1 MTQQE
6 IIEQIQ
12 QVHPEIGE
20 TQLRLMLN
28 TALDEFAHRARLNE
42 KLGAVTVVAD
52 QRYYDFSDFDSVTL
66 DDDVLE
72 VLQVTYGNS
81 TDGEFIMNHFLG
93 EVEPIDTDEA

>member
-1 MTQQE
+1 MPQQE

-20 TQLRLMLN
+20 SQLRLMLN

-42 KLGAVTVVAD
+42 KLGAVTVTAD
-52 QRYYDFSDFDSVTL
+52 KRYYAFSDFDSVTL

-93 EVEPIDTDEA
+93 EVEPIDMDES

>member
-42 KLGAVTVVAD
+42 KLGVVTAVAD
-52 QRYYDFSDFDSVTL
+52 QRYYDFSDFDTVTV

-93 EVEPIDTDEA
+93 EIEPIDMDE

>member
-52 QRYYDFSDFDSVTL
+52 QRYYV
-66 DDDVLE
+66 
-72 VLQVTYGNS
+72 
-81 TDGEFIMNHFLG
+81 
-93 EVEPIDTDEA
+93 

>member
-52 QRYYDFSDFDSVTL
+52 QRYYGFPADM
-66 DDDVLE
+66 E
-72 VLQVTYGNS
+72 VLKSVLIKDTENDKYIRIQRLQHVESDESDNS
-81 TDGEFIMNHFLG
+81 
-93 EVEPIDTDEA
+93 